1 MSLPLSTTSLSSDS
15 SSSSS
20 SSSSNIQLTTS
31 SSTSITTNSFQSSP
45 LFSDPDSTTTPT
57 TTYNSAFTATKEYK
71 IELANSQL
79 WEKFAKV
86 QNEMVVTRPGRKMF
100 PKLELY
106 LHNLD
111 PESQYTLSL
120 YMQKVDNLRYKYQAG
135 GWSAAGHDGEN
146 GIQQSNLVQHH
157 EGLCKGKFW
166 TSQGRISFERAKLTN
181 KESLQGGNSMISLS
195 SMSKYQPVILLG
207 KNTPAGTLVL
217 VAEYRPPQCQ
227 FIAVTAYQSEAVT
240 KLKVEH
246 NPFAKGFREGSSRKR
261 TLSPSLP
268 TTGNTYF
275 PSLINSPLL
284 MPYQFPSINPL
295 PQQQQQQ
302 NSVAAYMN
310 FIQAFQQYQSSQ
322 QNKQQQQQQQISPI
336 SPQLSSFSP
345 FNIFG
350 QTYPQQQPQMNPQ
363 QVRAMANQ
371 MLGLMGISGAGV
383 GGGTPLLSQFSPI
396 SFPVPSSTLKSW
408 TSPQINN
415 KRNIQDDDESAP
427 TKAKKAKISTT
438 STPTSQQQLLP
449 LNDIQSPIL
458 GGNPG
463 QLTNVNKMS
472 TITG

>member
-1 MSLPLSTTSLSSDS
+1 MSLTLSTNSSSSD

-57 TTYNSAFTATKEYK
+57 TTNNYNSAFTATNECK

-100 PKLELY
+100 PKLELH

-111 PESQYTLSL
+111 PDSQYALYL
-120 YMQKVDNLRYKYQAG
+120 YMQKVDNMRYKYQAG

-195 SMSKYQPVILLG
+195 SMSKYQPVIWLVKG
-207 KNTPAGTLVL
+207 TPVGNVL

-261 TLSPSLP
+261 TFSPSLP
-268 TTGNTYF
+268 PTGNTYF
-275 PSLINSPLL
+275 PSFINSPLL
-284 MPYQFPSINPL
+284 MPYQFPPINPL

-302 NSVAAYMN
+302 NSVTAYMN
-310 FIQAFQQYQSSQ
+310 FMNAFQQYQSSQ
-322 QNKQQQQQQQISPI
+322 QNKQQLQQIPPI

-350 QTYPQQQPQMNPQ
+350 QTYFQQQQQQPQMNPQ

-383 GGGTPLLSQFSPI
+383 GGGIPLPSQFSPI
-396 SFPVPSSTLKSW
+396 SFPLPTSTSKSW

-415 KRNIQDDDESAP
+415 KRNIQDDDENAP
-427 TKAKKAKISTT
+427 AKKAKISTT

-449 LNDIQSPIL
+449 LNALQSPIL

-463 QLTNVNKMS
+463 QITNVNKMS
-472 TITG
+472 TIPG

>member
-1 MSLPLSTTSLSSDS
+1 MSLPLSTNSSSSD

-57 TTYNSAFTATKEYK
+57 TTTYNSAFTATKECR

-100 PKLELY
+100 PKLELH

-111 PESQYTLSL
+111 PDSQYALYL

-157 EGLCKGKFW
+157 EGLCTGKFW

-181 KESLQGGNSMISLS
+181 KESQLGGNSMISLS
-195 SMSKYQPVILLG
+195 SMSKYQPVIWLVKG
-207 KNTPAGTLVL
+207 TPTANVL

-261 TLSPSLP
+261 TLSPSFP
-268 TTGNTYF
+268 PAGNTYF
-275 PSLINSPLL
+275 PSFINSPLL
-284 MPYQFPSINPL
+284 MPYQFPPINPL

-310 FIQAFQQYQSSQ
+310 IMHAFQQYQSSQ
-322 QNKQQQQQQQISPI
+322 QNKHQQQQQISPI

-350 QTYPQQQPQMNPQ
+350 QTYPQQQQPQINPQ
-363 QVRAMANQ
+363 QQWQIKCLDLWEYLVLVLVVEFLFLLLNFLQFPFLCLLRHQN
-371 MLGLMGISGAGV
+371 LGHHHKLIIKEIFKTMMIV
-383 GGGTPLLSQFSPI
+383 HQRKRQKYQQLQHQLLS
-396 SFPVPSSTLKSW
+396 
-408 TSPQINN
+408 NN
-415 KRNIQDDDESAP
+415 YCH
-427 TKAKKAKISTT
+427 
-438 STPTSQQQLLP
+438 
-449 LNDIQSPIL
+449 
-458 GGNPG
+458 
-463 QLTNVNKMS
+463 
-472 TITG
+472 

>member
-1 MSLPLSTTSLSSDS
+1 MG
-15 SSSSS
+15 
-20 SSSSNIQLTTS
+20 
-31 SSTSITTNSFQSSP
+31 SIVQSSELAKGCRQCEMSKIP
-45 LFSDPDSTTTPT
+45 AEEQG
-57 TTYNSAFTATKEYK
+57 SAFTATKEYK

-207 KNTPAGTLVL
+207 KTTPVGHVF

-240 KLKVEH
+240 KLKV
-246 NPFAKGFREGSSRKR
+246 
-261 TLSPSLP
+261 
-268 TTGNTYF
+268 
-275 PSLINSPLL
+275 
-284 MPYQFPSINPL
+284 
-295 PQQQQQQ
+295 
-302 NSVAAYMN
+302 
-310 FIQAFQQYQSSQ
+310 
-322 QNKQQQQQQQISPI
+322 
-336 SPQLSSFSP
+336 
-345 FNIFG
+345 
-350 QTYPQQQPQMNPQ
+350 
-363 QVRAMANQ
+363 RAMANQ

-383 GGGTPLLSQFSPI
+383 GGGIPLSSQFSPI
-396 SFPVPSSTLKSW
+396 SFPLPTSTSKSW

-427 TKAKKAKISTT
+427 TKAKKAKIST

-458 GGNPG
+458 GGNPS
-463 QLTNVNKMS
+463 QLNNVNKMS

>member
-1 MSLPLSTTSLSSDS
+1 MSLPLSTNSSSSD

-57 TTYNSAFTATKEYK
+57 TTTYNSAFTATKECR

-100 PKLELY
+100 PKLELH

-111 PESQYTLSL
+111 PDSQYALYL

-157 EGLCKGKFW
+157 EGLCTGKFW

-195 SMSKYQPVILLG
+195 SMSKYQPVIWLVKG
-207 KNTPAGTLVL
+207 TPTANVL

-268 TTGNTYF
+268 PTGNTYF
-275 PSLINSPLL
+275 PSFINSPLL

-310 FIQAFQQYQSSQ
+310 FMHVIQQYQSSQ
-322 QNKQQQQQQQISPI
+322 QNKQQQQQQQISP
-336 SPQLSSFSP
+336 QLSSFSP

-350 QTYPQQQPQMNPQ
+350 QTYPQQQQPQMNPQ

-383 GGGTPLLSQFSPI
+383 GGGIPLPSQFSPI
-396 SFPVPSSTLKSW
+396 SFPLPTSTSKSW

-415 KRNIQDDDESAP
+415 KRNIQDDDENAP
-427 TKAKKAKISTT
+427 AKKAKIST
-438 STPTSQQQLLP
+438 STPASQQQLLP
-449 LNDIQSPIL
+449 LNALQSPIL